1 MSPPAAR
8 EADGGAQL
16 KKTVT
21 YTFPKVVF
29 LKARNV
35 SGERKRV
42 ETEVRLGI
50 SAVGGWD
57 CAKLQFVRLLRRQ
70 ETRDSKI

>member
-1 MSPPAAR
+1 M
-8 EADGGAQL
+8 
-16 KKTVT
+16 KKIVT

-35 SGERKRV
+35 SGERKR
-42 ETEVRLGI
+42 EWKQKSATLGI

-57 CAKLQFVRLLRRQ
+57 CAKLQFVQLLRRQ